1 MINTQSV
8 FRIQLLFFGLLSI
21 FTVAGLRLFFLQV
34 LFHDFYQQKAEQ
46 QYLVELTIAPPRAH
60 IYDRYGKALTVN
72 KHAVSAFIT
81 PKNLQDAKKLRTFLR
96 KYFPQASERLACQH
110 DKTFLFVK
118 RRLSSQEIALIK
130 NKNIGDIQFLE
141 EPCRWYP
148 AKSCVQL
155 IGLCDIDNHGIAGL
169 EYIYE
174 KMLAGK
180 SSSYTLEKDARSGH
194 YFFSSHE
201 IQSGTQ
207 GNDLYLT
214 IDSQLQELVM
224 HVLKEYVEELSA
236 KEASALILDAV
247 NGDILVMATYPC
259 PDPESLSQEEIGTL
273 KPACATD
280 AYELGSV
287 IKIFPALAALE
298 EKVVTPE
305 EKIDCENKQVIVLNG
320 VKFSTWKAHG
330 LLPYEDVIALSN
342 NVGTAKVTERLGPSL
357 YDYLENLG
365 FGKKTNI
372 GLMGENP
379 GYINPPSKWTKHSL
393 YSLSFGY
400 EMNATL
406 VQLARAFTLF
416 ANEGHIVEPRIILDE
431 KPPKLSERPVCSKET
446 MHALRNMMQ
455 KTITDGTAHRAKSL
469 MPYGYT
475 VLGKTG
481 TANLLDENGLYNKD
495 RNIFTFSSIIERNNE
510 PEHEKTMP
518 YKRIITVFV
527 REPEMKGVYASR
539 IAVPLYVKVAEQMIL
554 REQTLK

>member
-1 MINTQSV
+1 MINALSV
-8 FRIQLLFFGLLSI
+8 FRIQLLFLGLFSLFSI
-21 FTVAGLRLFFLQV
+21 AALRLFFLQV
-34 LFHDFYQQKAEQ
+34 FFHDFYQQKAEQ

-60 IYDRYGKALTVN
+60 IYDQYGKALTVN
-72 KHAVSAFIT
+72 KHAISAFIT
-81 PKNLQDAKKLRTFLR
+81 PKNFQDAKQVRNFLKR
-96 KYFPQASERLACQH
+96 HFSSAYERLTLMS

-118 RRLSSQEIALIK
+118 RRLLPTEIALIK
-130 NKNIGDIQFLE
+130 KENIVDIHLIE

-148 AKSCVQL
+148 AKSCMQL
-155 IGLCDIDNHGIAGL
+155 VGLCDIDNRGIAGL

-174 KMLAGK
+174 KILAGQ

-194 YFFSSHE
+194 YFFSSRE
-201 IQSGTQ
+201 IQKGMQ

-224 HVLKEYVEELSA
+224 HILKEYVKELKA

-247 NGDILVMATYPC
+247 TGDILVMATYPC
-259 PDPESLSQEEIGTL
+259 PDPENLSQEEIGTL
-273 KPACATD
+273 KPSCATD

-287 IKIFPALAALE
+287 MKIFPALAALE
-298 EKVVTPE
+298 EKVVTADE
-305 EKIDCENKQVIVLNG
+305 QIDCENKKVIVLNG

-330 LLPYEDVIALSN
+330 ILPYEDVIALSN
-342 NVGTAKVTERLGPSL
+342 NVGTAKVTERLGPCL

-365 FGKKTNI
+365 FGRKTNI

-379 GYINPPSKWTKHSL
+379 GFINPPSKWTRHSL

-416 ANEGHIVEPRIILDE
+416 ANDGHIVEPRIILDN
-431 KPPKLSERPVCSKET
+431 KNPKISERPICRKET
-446 MHALRNMMQ
+446 LDVLRTMLQ

-481 TANLLDENGLYNKD
+481 TANLLDENGKYDND
-495 RNIFTFSSIIERNNE
+495 RNIFTFASVIERNQE
-510 PEHEKTMP
+510 IHHEKQIP

-527 REPEMKGVYASR
+527 REPEIKGVYASR

-554 REQTLK
+554 REQALR